1 MKKSFVEVSYSIWI
15 CRLLQH
21 NWLLC
26 IRTPDSFLKWV
37 RCLAQDIQI
46 TGAVS
51 FQITWLCC
59 NLPPQ
64 HSDNCPY
71 NWGGR
76 EGKEKK
82 KTKKPQTQQKH
93 RNSFEKQI
101 FFNLTV
107 MTDVVYFTFE
117 LKTVIGKATLSK
129 NGWRIQY
136 WSLKDSL
143 LFSCLAVLTGLCACR
158 TDSNSS
164 LSLSEGT
171 EQ

>member
-1 MKKSFVEVSYSIWI
+1 MELSVGIISNRIEIDLKDWKNHSFLPRMKKSFVEVSYSIWI

-82 KTKKPQTQQKH
+82 KKKTHKPN
-93 RNSFEKQI
+93 RNTETLLKNR
-101 FFNLTV
+101 FFLI
-107 MTDVVYFTFE
+107 
-117 LKTVIGKATLSK
+117 L
-129 NGWRIQY
+129 Q
-136 WSLKDSL
+136 
-143 LFSCLAVLTGLCACR
+143 
-158 TDSNSS
+158 
-164 LSLSEGT
+164 
-171 EQ
+171 